1 MTDLSASSGSAGSNP
16 MSFSGTLIDG
26 RAARIVLP
34 VLTMVVVLLA
44 WELACDLLA
53 VPAYLMPRPSEF
65 LWKFYTD
72 FGTISGQMWATG
84 KVILMAFGVAGVIG
98 VTLGYL
104 IATFAALERGAYP
117 LIVFL
122 EIIPKTIT
130 APLFVTWFGVGVGSK
145 LILTTF
151 IAFFPIL
158 VNGIAGFRSI
168 DPRLYYLAQS
178 AGANWWQT
186 FVHIQFPAA
195 LPHIFAGLKIA
206 SVYAVTAA
214 IVIEFVGSTEGLGHL
229 IVDAMA
235 YMDMEL
241 MFAAI
246 LATALTGLIFNLL
259 VTSTERLVMPWLRYR
274 DAVR

>member
-1 MTDLSASSGSAGSNP
+1 MTDLSAAPGSAVTPASL
-16 MSFSGTLIDG
+16 SGLIVDSW
-26 RAARIVLP
+26 AARIVLP
-34 VLTMVVVLLA
+34 ALTIVAV
-44 WELACDLLA
+44 LA
-53 VPAYLMPRPSEF
+53 VWQYLCAALEIPSYLVPRPTEF
-65 LWKFYTD
+65 LARFYTD
-72 FGTISGQMWATG
+72 FAEIGRQMWATG
-84 KVILMAFGVAGVIG
+84 KVILMAFGIAGVIG
-98 VTLGYL
+98 ITLGYL
-104 IATFAALERGAYP
+104 IATFPAFERGGYP

-130 APLFVTWFGVGVGSK
+130 APLFVTWFGVGLTAK
-145 LILTTF
+145 LILTSF

-158 VNGIAGFRSI
+158 VNSIAGYRSI
-168 DPRLYYLAQS
+168 DQRLYYIARS
-178 AGANWWQT
+178 AGASWWQI
-186 FVHIQFPAA
+186 FVYIQFPAA
-195 LPHIFAGLKIA
+195 LPHVFAGLKIA

-214 IVIEFVGSTEGLGHL
+214 IVIEFVGSTEGLGYL

-274 DAVR
+274 DPVH

>member
-1 MTDLSASSGSAGSNP
+1 MSGSFAN
-16 MSFSGTLIDG
+16 
-26 RAARIVLP
+26 VLLP
-34 VLTMVVVLLA
+34 AVTMVAVLA
-44 WELACDLLA
+44 FWEYLCIWLKIPSYL
-53 VPAYLMPRPSEF
+53 VPKPTEF
-65 LWKFYTD
+65 LGRFYTD
-72 FGTISGQMWATG
+72 FPEIARQMWATS
-84 KVILMAFGVAGVIG
+84 KVILLAFVIAGVIG
-98 VTLGYL
+98 VTLAYL
-104 IATFAALERGAYP
+104 IVTFATLERGAYP

-130 APLFVTWFGVGVGSK
+130 APLFVTWFGVGLGSK

-168 DPRLYYLAQS
+168 DPRLYHLS
-178 AGANWWQT
+178 RSMGASWWQT
-186 FVHIQFPAA
+186 FLHIQYPAA

-214 IVIEFVGSTEGLGHL
+214 IVIEFVGSTEGLGYL

-246 LATALTGLIFNLL
+246 LATALTGLLFNLA
-259 VTSTERLVMPWLRYR
+259 VTSTERIVMPWLRYR
-274 DAVR
+274 A

>member
-1 MTDLSASSGSAGSNP
+1 MTDLGAAASPGKNP
-16 MSFSGTLIDG
+16 MSLSELLVDSW
-26 RAARIVLP
+26 AARIVLP
-34 VLTMVVVLLA
+34 VLTMALVLLG
-44 WELACDLLA
+44 WELACDALA
-53 VPAYLMPRPSEF
+53 IPAYLMPKPSEF
-65 LWKFYTD
+65 LWRFYTE
-72 FGTISGQMWATG
+72 FSTIASQMWATG
-84 KVILMAFGVAGVIG
+84 KVILMAFGIGGVIG

-104 IATFAALERGAYP
+104 IATFPALERGAYP

-168 DPRLYYLAQS
+168 DPRLYYLTRS
-178 AGANWWQT
+178 AGATWWQT
-186 FVHIQFPAA
+186 FIHVQFPAA

-235 YMDMEL
+235 YMDMDL

-259 VTSTERLVMPWLRYR
+259 VTSGERIVMPWLRYR

>member
-1 MTDLSASSGSAGSNP
+1 MTDLGAAASSARNP
-16 MSFSGTLIDG
+16 TSFSGLLVDS

-34 VLTMVVVLLA
+34 VLTMIVVLVA
-44 WELACDLLA
+44 WELACDALA
-53 VPAYLMPRPSEF
+53 IPAYLMPKPSEF

-72 FGTISGQMWATG
+72 FSTIAWQMWATG
-84 KVILMAFGVAGVIG
+84 KVILIAFGIAGVIG

-151 IAFFPIL
+151 ISFFPIL

-168 DPRLYYLAQS
+168 DQRLYFLTRS
-178 AGANWWQT
+178 AGASWWQT
-186 FVHIQFPAA
+186 FIHVQFPAA
-195 LPHIFAGLKIA
+195 LPHLFAGLKIA

-259 VTSTERLVMPWLRYR
+259 VTSAERIVMPWLRYR
-274 DAVR
+274 DTVR

>member
-1 MTDLSASSGSAGSNP
+1 MADISAATGSASNP
-16 MSFSGTLIDG
+16 LSISSLLVDSW
-26 RAARIVLP
+26 AARIVLP
-34 VLTMVVVLLA
+34 AMTMVVVMVA
-44 WELACDLLA
+44 WELACDALSI
-53 VPAYLMPRPSEF
+53 PAYLMPKPSEF

-72 FGTISGQMWATG
+72 FSTLAWQMWATG
-84 KVILMAFGVAGVIG
+84 KVILMAFGIAGVIG

-130 APLFVTWFGVGVGSK
+130 APLFVTWFGVGLVSK

-151 IAFFPIL
+151 IAFFPVL
-158 VNGIAGFRSI
+158 VNVIAGFRSI
-168 DPRLYYLAQS
+168 DPRLYYLARS

-195 LPHIFAGLKIA
+195 LPHVFAGLKIA

-246 LATALTGLIFNLL
+246 LATALTGLIFNLS
-259 VTSTERLVMPWLRYR
+259 VTSAERIVMPWLRYR